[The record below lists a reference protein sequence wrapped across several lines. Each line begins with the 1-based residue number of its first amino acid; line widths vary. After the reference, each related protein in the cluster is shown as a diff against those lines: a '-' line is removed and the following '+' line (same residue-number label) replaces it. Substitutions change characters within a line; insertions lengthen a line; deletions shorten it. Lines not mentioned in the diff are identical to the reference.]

1 MDNSAVKIKT
11 LKPFLDD
18 QFALIQPNLEE
29 FLRDDPVHIPKQFSK
44 KEDIEISAF
53 LTATIAWG
61 QRKTIINNANKLVE
75 LMDHQPHDFIVNH
88 TDSDLKSF
96 EKFVHR
102 TFNASD
108 LLFFIHRLKR
118 IYTESTDLESF
129 MISDKSATDL
139 GQILSD
145 FKHHFFDLDYLPRS
159 TKHVADPLKGSTAKR
174 LLMFLR
180 WMVRNDLADFGIWK
194 SLQPAQLLPPVDVH
208 SAKFARAM
216 GLLDRK
222 QNDWKAVS
230 ELGNNLKSIDSLD
243 PVKYDYVLYGMGAFS
258 FFRPLS
264 DLRL

>member
-1 MDNSAVKIKT
+1 MKNKNLHA
-11 LKPFLDD
+11 FLED
-18 QFALIQPNLEE
+18 QYALIQPNLEE
-29 FLRDDPVHIPKQFSK
+29 FLRDDPVHIPKRFTK

-53 LTATIAWG
+53 LTAIIAWG
-61 QRKTIINNANKLVE
+61 QRKTIIKNAHTLVE
-75 LMDHQPHDFIVNH
+75 LMDFNPHDFIVNH
-88 TDSDLKSF
+88 SASDLKPF
-96 EKFVHR
+96 ETFVHR
-102 TFNASD
+102 TFNSSD
-108 LLFFIHRLKR
+108 LLFFIHRLKK
-118 IYTESTDLESF
+118 IYSTGGDLEQF
-129 MISDKSATDL
+129 MFSDKGAGSNLSAV
-139 GQILSD
+139 LST
-145 FKHHFFDLDYLPRS
+145 FKQNFFDTDFLPRS
-159 TKHVADPLKGSTAKR
+159 TKHLADPTKGSTAKR

-180 WMVRNDLADFGIWK
+180 WMVRIDLADFGIWK
-194 SLQPAQLLPPVDVH
+194 SVKPSGLLPPIDVH